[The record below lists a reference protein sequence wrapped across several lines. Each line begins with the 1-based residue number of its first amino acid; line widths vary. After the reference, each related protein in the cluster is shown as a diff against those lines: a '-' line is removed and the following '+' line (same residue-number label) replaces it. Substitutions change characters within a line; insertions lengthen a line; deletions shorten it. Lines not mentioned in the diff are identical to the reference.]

1 MPHADAYSRNGI
13 RHESL
18 PLHLQLLSKHGYL
31 TSSPLPATK
40 HDEDANSSSLRRTG
54 LCVERFLASLSRC
67 SRASVMSE
75 SAKHFSLAVINRT
88 NVLKDLLATP
98 TPQSHPR
105 TASFPPRGHPCT
117 LIRLALPSVGRA
129 TWIASFVLWQRLMT
143 HGLDSP
149 VARGFIWRH
158 SAASPQ
164 EPFACSFHRALL
176 VSTAVCGCDAVL
188 LESACTPV
196 RGTGTATLRVP
207 PTLCR
212 ALFPRASGRRLHVVH
227 LDRAP
232 WPCSTVEFALLAGP
246 FLSRLLRVA
255 RARLRLVTPAAVA
268 ASLTRCLV
276 VSGHH
281 STISAFC

>member
-18 PLHLQLLSKHGYL
+18 PLYLQLLSKHGYL

-40 HDEDANSSSLRRTG
+40 HDEDAT
-54 LCVERFLASLSRC
+54 
-67 SRASVMSE
+67 
-75 SAKHFSLAVINRT
+75 LAVINRT

-149 VARGFIWRH
+149 VARGSIWRH

-176 VSTAVCGCDAVL
+176 VSTAVCGWDAVL

-232 WPCSTVEFALLAGP
+232 WPCSTVEFALLARP